1 MTIKEINQ
9 LIDQLIKEDV
19 NGNKDLINFYQK
31 KVQQESKK
39 AFNVGF
45 KKAFK

>member
-1 MTIKEINQ
+1 MTVKEINQ
-9 LIDQLIKEDV
+9 IIDQLIKEDV

-31 KVQQESKK
+31 KVQEASQVGFEK
-39 AFNVGF
+39 GF

>member
-1 MTIKEINQ
+1 MTVKEINK

-19 NGNKDLINFYQK
+19 NGNRDLINFYQK
-31 KVQQESKK
+31 KVQEASQKGFEK
-39 AFNVGF
+39 GF